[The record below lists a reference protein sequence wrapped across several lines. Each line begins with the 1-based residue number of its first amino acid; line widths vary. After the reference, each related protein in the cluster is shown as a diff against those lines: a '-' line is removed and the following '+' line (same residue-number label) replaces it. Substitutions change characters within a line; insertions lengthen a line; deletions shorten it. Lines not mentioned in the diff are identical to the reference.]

1 VRFLAL
7 GFGATEAG
15 FERVPRSLDDAARL
29 LGSGPLDLVRRVHW
43 PLLRASSLTA
53 ALLVFVD
60 TLKELP
66 MTLALRPF
74 NFETLATVTH
84 QYAVDERFAEATPGA
99 LAIVLAGVVPV
110 ILLSHTIRRASR
122 PRA

>member
-1 VRFLAL
+1 
-7 GFGATEAG
+7 
-15 FERVPRSLDDAARL
+15 
-29 LGSGPLDLVRRVHW
+29 
-43 PLLRASSLTA
+43 
-53 ALLVFVD
+53 
-60 TLKELP
+60 

-110 ILLSHTIRRASR
+110 ILLSRTHPRRITPARLKHITPASL
-122 PRA
+122 P